1 MIKTVLITG
10 ATGLIGTRLTQL
22 LLNEG
27 YVIHTLSR
35 KGVSCQPEIK
45 AFKWDPEKGAIDE
58 KCLESVDAVIHLA
71 GESIAGKAWTKSRK
85 QKIIRSRTESV
96 RLIYQLIQN
105 NPLSKVNTFI
115 SASAVG
121 YYGDRA
127 DELLTEESLPG
138 NDFMAQTCIA
148 WEDAVDEGKLLG
160 LRVVKLRTGI
170 VLAAEGGA
178 LPQLAGPVKAGFGTV
193 LGSGKQWM
201 PWIHFDDAVRM
212 YKFVLSNE
220 EAKGSYNQCSPNPVT
235 NKQMTFAIADVLK
248 KPLWLPRVP
257 SFVLGIALG
266 EMKAVVLNS
275 TRTSATKIIDLG
287 FMFRF
292 NTLGEALENI
302 YGKKSG

>member
-10 ATGLIGTRLTQL
+10 ATGLIGTRLAQL

-35 KGVSCQPEIK
+35 KGISGQPEIK
-45 AFKWDPEKGAIDE
+45 AFKWDPERGTIDE
-58 KCLESVDAVIHLA
+58 KCLENVDAIIHLA

-85 QKIIRSRTESV
+85 QKIIRSRTDSV

-105 NPLSKVNTFI
+105 NPLSKVNTII

-138 NDFMAQTCIA
+138 NDFMAQTCTT
-148 WEDAVDEGKLLG
+148 WEDAVDYGESLG

-170 VLAAEGGA
+170 VLASEGGA
-178 LPQLAGPVKAGFGTV
+178 LPQLAGTVRTGFGAV
-193 LGSGKQWM
+193 LASGKQWM
-201 PWIHFDDAVRM
+201 PWIHLDDAVRM
-212 YKFVLSNE
+212 YKFVLTNE
-220 EAKGSYNQCSPNPVT
+220 KATGTYNQCSPNPVT
-235 NKQMTFAIADVLK
+235 NKQMTLAIADVLR

-257 SFVLGIALG
+257 SFILGIVLG

-275 TRTSATKIIDLG
+275 TRTSAGKILNLG
-287 FMFRF
+287 FTFRF
-292 NTLGEALENI
+292 NTLGEALESI
-302 YGKKSG
+302 YGKKSR